1 MSTVN
6 AWMDDQ
12 GTMERDGE
20 PIEVVLSKIILAF
33 GMSVALGVIAISV
46 VWSSSPPPPRAAGHP
61 PIPASGV

>member
-1 MSTVN
+1 
-6 AWMDDQ
+6 
-12 GTMERDGE
+12 MERDGE